1 MRERRRGWFEPSDG
15 GRFLAADFASAR
27 WRLDRR
33 NRFQQRSRVGAGP
46 DFTGSVFAV
55 DDTTMFVSPCEPTAS
70 LPHTG
75 ALAADA
81 AIEELDL
88 GPLDSELVE
97 ELAIA
102 LL

>member
-1 MRERRRGWFEPSDG
+1 
-15 GRFLAADFASAR
+15 
-27 WRLDRR
+27 
-33 NRFQQRSRVGAGP
+33 
-46 DFTGSVFAV
+46 
-55 DDTTMFVSPCEPTAS
+55 MFVSPCEPTAS

-88 GPLDSELVE
+88 GPLESELVE
-97 ELAIA
+97 ELAID